1 MQYGEQRDLGL
12 GEQSPLTAMAVDAH
26 EGNRKLSVQTAPP
39 PVTPHPYSPLLLE
52 GRHQHTVPPGLG
64 YLLATSSPHVT
75 SMPPMKGT
83 WPASWNPCPCFT
95 GKNTNAAAGL
105 PSASRVPGT

>member
-39 PVTPHPYSPLLLE
+39 SHSSSLLPSPSRRTTPTHSSPRPRL
-52 GRHQHTVPPGLG
+52 PPGHIQPSRDLN
-64 YLLATSSPHVT
+64 ATHEGDMARQLE
-75 SMPPMKGT
+75 SM
-83 WPASWNPCPCFT
+83 SLFY
-95 GKNTNAAAGL
+95 
-105 PSASRVPGT
+105 R

>member
-39 PVTPHPYSPLLLE
+39 QSLLIPTPLS
-52 GRHQHTVPPGLG
+52 
-64 YLLATSSPHVT
+64 
-75 SMPPMKGT
+75 
-83 WPASWNPCPCFT
+83 F
-95 GKNTNAAAGL
+95 
-105 PSASRVPGT
+105 